1 MRVIAHKIEDLDTW
15 AELKAT
21 RKLLDTK
28 GEADLFEGK
37 DDGFAVAMVPNSV
50 DQYLMIVVEFDPSLS
65 EILFSGYGQRFEE
78 IVDRIWTTVHDYL
91 LLF

>member
-28 GEADLFEGK
+28 GETDLFEGK
-37 DDGFAVAMVPNSV
+37 EDGFAVAMIPNSV
-50 DQYLMIVVEFDPSLS
+50 DQTS
-65 EILFSGYGQRFEE
+65 
-78 IVDRIWTTVHDYL
+78 
-91 LLF
+91 